1 MGCRALELLVLHV
14 LRLEH
19 ACSTRRDPRMIQFHQ
34 VRSVTWLR
42 LIHSHW
48 LLVASS
54 DDITSAI
61 TLWSVPDLLRTSNTT
76 PLAEAFLSAPVINGA
91 VDVNDTILTF
101 ALELRGRYVYLLLS
115 ILALLIHRR
124 TDQVEIFSVTSD
136 SGCPRICRLH
146 TVQNVGHLR
155 FLKHSYIGL
164 SLVENINIAA
174 VVNWQTNVVQHLQSS
189 QDAKVR

>member
-1 MGCRALELLVLHV
+1 MGCRALELSVLHV

-61 TLWSVPDLLRTSNTT
+61 TLWSVPDLLRSSNTA

-101 ALELRGRYVYLLLS
+101 ALELRGRYVYLLLN
-115 ILALLIHRR
+115 IPALLI
-124 TDQVEIFSVTSD
+124 IFTI
-136 SGCPRICRLH
+136 GQ
-146 TVQNVGHLR
+146 TKLR
-155 FLKHSYIGL
+155 FSQLRLTQDVHEYVGF
-164 SLVENINIAA
+164 
-174 VVNWQTNVVQHLQSS
+174 TQSKMS
-189 QDAKVR
+189 VIFVSSNTVTLDYRWWKTST